1 MTHATPSSVR
11 HCNNMENAT
20 FVPSAAASPENQA
33 FAIWLG
39 RALKTCH
46 EGAVHEPIPAQLL
59 DLLPPVGKDN

>member
-1 MTHATPSSVR
+1 
-11 HCNNMENAT
+11 MENAT